1 MNLMGSLALAYLA
14 GAGLTSN
21 TAVVGRG
28 LFRAVRRAVGGE
40 FKEAGVDAVAALT
53 APALMSYAS
62 IASLVVE
69 VVEGAGD
76 LVRPVLEEAD
86 SVRAVR
92 GAA

>member
-1 MNLMGSLALAYLA
+1 
-14 GAGLTSN
+14 
-21 TAVVGRG
+21 VVAIGDVEHG
-28 LFRAVRRAVGGE
+28 GGRAVGGE
-40 FKEAGVDAVAALT
+40 FKEAGVEAVAALT
-53 APALMSYAS
+53 ALALMSYAS

-76 LVRPVLEEAD
+76 LVRPVLEEAE

>member
-1 MNLMGSLALAYLA
+1 MPGPVPGGPA
-14 GAGLTSN
+14 G
-21 TAVVGRG
+21 GR
-28 LFRAVRRAVGGE
+28 RE
-40 FKEAGVDAVAALT
+40 FKEAGVEAVAALT